1 MRIGRLSAAGLGLT
15 LLGACASN
23 NVDTAWQLMQQQ
35 QQEQALMQQKSDEAE
50 RQRAMAS
57 RPAMAL
63 SVIREAQQSGR
74 YFASLAYLDAYRQ
87 TYGETPE
94 VQVMRADALRMTGQ
108 GEAAEKLYRNLLS
121 GEQAPAAWHGLGLL
135 AAGRSDFAGAADA
148 LARAAALRPTDAQ
161 YLGDL
166 GYARLRAGDLQGARL
181 PLGQAAELDPGN
193 ARILGNLAL
202 LLVLQ
207 GEEGGA
213 QQVMARGQLS
223 PQARNRVYQLA
234 AEIRRPAAVS
244 ASGGH
249 AVGAPAAGGPVVRA
263 VPAGPVALPAA
274 EPASAVPMVQRPLL
288 DRLANPPLV
297 Q

>member
-1 MRIGRLSAAGLGLT
+1 MGRLMAAGWGLT
-15 LLGACASN
+15 LLGACAST

-35 QQEQALMQQKSDEAE
+35 QQEQALMQQKSEEAE

-108 GEAAEKLYRNLLS
+108 GEAAEKLYRGLLS

-135 AAGRSDFAGAADA
+135 AAGRSDFPGAVDA

-193 ARILGNLAL
+193 ARVLGNLAL

-213 QQVMARGQLS
+213 QQVMTRGQLS

-244 ASGGH
+244 ANSGP
-249 AVGAPAAGGPVVRA
+249 GAPGGPVVRA
-263 VPAGPVALPAA
+263 VPAGPPAAPAA
-274 EPASAVPMVQRPLL
+274 EPASAIPMVQRPLL
-288 DRLANPPLV
+288 DRLGNPPLV

>member
-108 GEAAEKLYRNLLS
+108 GEAAEKLYRILLS

-135 AAGRSDFAGAADA
+135 AAGRSDFAGAA
-148 LARAAALRPTDAQ
+148 
-161 YLGDL
+161 
-166 GYARLRAGDLQGARL
+166 
-181 PLGQAAELDPGN
+181 
-193 ARILGNLAL
+193 
-202 LLVLQ
+202 
-207 GEEGGA
+207 
-213 QQVMARGQLS
+213 MW
-223 PQARNRVYQLA
+223 
-234 AEIRRPAAVS
+234 
-244 ASGGH
+244 
-249 AVGAPAAGGPVVRA
+249 
-263 VPAGPVALPAA
+263 
-274 EPASAVPMVQRPLL
+274 
-288 DRLANPPLV
+288 
-297 Q
+297 